1 MSNQTRTLRS
11 AQQPHSFTLAGL
23 RARLAS
29 RPHSKQKTPHVCEHD
44 RLLNASE
51 DERPERVGPRRGA
64 RTALCGLLLV
74 GISGVALAQ
83 LWPWLRQA
91 GSQEAPAQPGCA
103 AWDREASEGIAKLVF
118 DGSAAAEWK
127 LDQAILQLR
136 RARKHCRSG
145 SVQAALHDYASLH
158 RSLPFLT
165 GSIHPHAKNGSTSGQ
180 QAIPSD
186 P

>member
-1 MSNQTRTLRS
+1 MSNQTRILRS
-11 AQQPHSFTLAGL
+11 AQQPYSFTLAGL

-29 RPHSKQKTPHVCEHD
+29 RPHSKQETPHVREPD
-44 RLLNASE
+44 RLLNACE
-51 DERPERVGPRRGA
+51 DERPERVGPRGA
-64 RTALCGLLLV
+64 RTAVRGLLLI

-83 LWPWLRQA
+83 LWPWLRPT
-91 GSQEAPAQPGCA
+91 GSQEAPAQAGCA
-103 AWDREASEGIAKLVF
+103 AWDREASEGIAELVF

-127 LDQAILQLR
+127 LDQAIVQLR

-165 GSIHPHAKNGSTSGQ
+165 GSIRPHGKNGSTSGQ